1 MRRTLF
7 RYRSFN
13 TDKLNDYRYI
23 HQRIINIE
31 KWKFEAFE
39 GLVYPSSPLYFND
52 PYDCEFCFQS
62 DALEGVLDRETYIHL
77 LERRFSLKQEEKNRI
92 LYSDN
97 IERAMQI
104 VLQAHG
110 GRLSDSWMNILQN
123 GLNDCMS
130 TIKDAVR
137 VVCLSE
143 VYDSMLMWSHYAQN
157 HTGFCIEY
165 DFKESDMLC
174 KQLYPVI
181 YVFPK
186 GLRIKSVYSTD
197 ETVKSTGIKF
207 PPYGNMVSYELYYND
222 RRIFRVKGKNSPYIG
237 YTMILEALQ
246 DRLSMDTQIIEQSD
260 NYTVINES
268 FSNDFNAISEYKFLL
283 APVEH
288 TAYDGEEKYTAHTY
302 IENAKADAN
311 LLKMHFQLGHVR
323 GMMQYLADNGV
334 EIMYIRNN
342 LIYKLNPQ

>member
-13 TDKLNDYRYI
+13 TEKVNDYSYI

-165 DFKESDMLC
+165 DFKESDMLY
-174 KQLYPVI
+174 KHLYPVI
-181 YVFPK
+181 YTKDRYAVSK
-186 GLRIKSVYSTD
+186 ADMLSENTEWIYKTTCRKSDVW
-197 ETVKSTGIKF
+197 
-207 PPYGNMVSYELYYND
+207 SYEKEW
-222 RRIFRVKGKNSPYIG
+222 RIVTANFNKVMPEKLKCPNGKYVLDLKENIKAFYLGAKISENFKEEIIQFGKKNSIDIYQ
-237 YTMILEALQ
+237 MV
-246 DRLSMDTQIIEQSD
+246 LSPS
-260 NYTVINES
+260 
-268 FSNDFNAISEYKFLL
+268 
-283 APVEH
+283 
-288 TAYDGEEKYTAHTY
+288 TY
-302 IENAKADAN
+302 ELNAK
-311 LLKMHFQLGHVR
+311 K
-323 GMMQYLADNGV
+323 
-334 EIMYIRNN
+334 II
-342 LIYKLNPQ
+342 